1 MEKIVAITVT
11 YNRTGTLFRCLVS
24 LLEQSETVYKILVI
38 DNNSRIREKEILKQF
53 ADKYNCIDVLWLSEN
68 TGGAGGFEAGMKAAR
83 ERYDA
88 DWYWIMDD
96 DAYPRP
102 DCLAQLLDFQQQLP
116 NVGGMCPL
124 IYGIDLREYQFY
136 HHKRLEGWMLSE
148 RQIVHKYEEL
158 GDVVQV
164 DANAFVGPLFS
175 RKAVETVGI
184 ADGSLFIY
192 GDDTE
197 YTYRVSRKFGMY
209 VVKSAII
216 EHQDPPL
223 SNNYMSPD
231 VWWKEY
237 YSIRNKYFLIRE
249 FKNNVIIR
257 TMAYTIIT
265 LKILKLMIA
274 AAIKPKYKGY
284 HKVRL
289 KILKMAVMDG
299 LKNHRGKTLDP
310 VRYRE
315 WISKKGGVLK
325 T

>member
-1 MEKIVAITVT
+1 MERTVAITVT
-11 YNRTGTLFRCLVS
+11 YNRTSTLFRCLKS
-24 LLEQSETVYKILVI
+24 LCEQTVPVYKILVI

-53 ADKYNCIDVLWLSEN
+53 ADKYDCIDVLWLSEN

-83 ERYDA
+83 DCYDA

-96 DAYPRP
+96 DAYPCP
-102 DCLAQLLDFQQQLP
+102 DCLEQLLNCQKKFP

-136 HHKRLEGWMLSE
+136 HHKRLEGWMLNE

-158 GDVVQV
+158 EDVVQV

-197 YTYRVSRKFGMY
+197 YTYRVSRKFGVY
-209 VVKSAII
+209 VVRGAII

-223 SNNYMSPD
+223 CNNYMAPD
-231 VWWKEY
+231 AWWKEY

-257 TMAYTIIT
+257 MIAYSIMT
-265 LKILKLMIA
+265 LKIFKLMIA

-289 KILKMAVMDG
+289 KILNMAVVDG
-299 LKNHRGKTLDP
+299 LKNRRGKTLDP
-310 VRYRE
+310 VQYRE
-315 WISKKGGVLK
+315 WISKKDPMGV
-325 T
+325 